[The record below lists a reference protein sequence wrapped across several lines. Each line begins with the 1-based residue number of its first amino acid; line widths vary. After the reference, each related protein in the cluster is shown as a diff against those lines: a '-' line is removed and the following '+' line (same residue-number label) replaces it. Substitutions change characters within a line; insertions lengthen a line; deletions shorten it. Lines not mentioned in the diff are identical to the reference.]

1 MRAGFREGSVITAPD
16 AVETI
21 ESPDVWN
28 ELRREL
34 EDVGLTPAL
43 MEEHRQYITSW
54 MKSYLLQGGKGDASP
69 DRLDLPSPLISRS
82 SYAASSSTITVVAS
96 NEDEFEAKVR
106 QQQPSDDVLLPSLPL
121 KKKNP
126 LDPSRMVRK
135 LFHKQTA
142 IVQAAS
148 DGDMDKIA
156 NLISLG
162 CNVNATDR
170 WG

>member
-106 QQQPSDDVLLPSLPL
+106 QQQPSDDLLLPSLPL

-135 LFHKQTA
+135 LFYKQTA

-148 DGDMDKIA
+148 DGDMDKVA